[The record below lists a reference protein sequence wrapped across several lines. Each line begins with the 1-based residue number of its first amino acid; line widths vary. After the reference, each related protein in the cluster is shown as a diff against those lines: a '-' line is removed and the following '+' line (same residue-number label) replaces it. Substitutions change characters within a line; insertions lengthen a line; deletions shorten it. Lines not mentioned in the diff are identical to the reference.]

1 MPYILFTVSGVAHI
15 LCDLEVHKACAR
27 GPNGIS
33 PRLLKETANSIDP
46 VLTLIAISS
55 FSEAMKGSIDWKKAL
70 VVPIFKKGAH
80 NYLSSQLQT
89 NFRY

>member
-1 MPYILFTVSGVAHI
+1 MSYILFTVSGVAHI

-33 PRLLKETANSIDP
+33 PRLLLKETANSIDP

-55 FSEAMKGSIDWKKAL
+55 FSEATKGSI
-70 VVPIFKKGAH
+70 
-80 NYLSSQLQT
+80 
-89 NFRY
+89 